1 MPEGQIPS
9 SLSVPMSALAN
20 LAVEWWRLSAS
31 PAAPSGGAAPARHAA
46 RRIGDFLKQCEV
58 EIQTLEGRPFDPGL
72 PVRVIDAVDD
82 ASLKAGESIIAET
95 LSPIVLWRGQVI
107 KSGDVVTRRG
117 VGNAE

>member
-1 MPEGQIPS
+1 
-9 SLSVPMSALAN
+9 MSALAH

-31 PAAPSGGAAPARHAA
+31 LAGSAGGATPARHAS

-58 EIQTLEGRPFDPGL
+58 EIQTLDGRHFDPGL

-107 KSGDVVTRRG
+107 QSADVVTRRG
-117 VGNAE
+117 AGKC